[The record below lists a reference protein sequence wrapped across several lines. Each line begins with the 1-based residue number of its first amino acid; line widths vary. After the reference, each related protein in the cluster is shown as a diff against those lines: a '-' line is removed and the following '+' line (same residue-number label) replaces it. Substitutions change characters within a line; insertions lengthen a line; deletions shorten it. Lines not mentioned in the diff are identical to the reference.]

1 MDLDDKILGSRR
13 KSLNPGSATPA
24 AVAGIRSNNIIRLT
38 KDYKES
44 PGTDDITHVTAQRGG

>member
-1 MDLDDKILGSRR
+1 MDWIRKNFGSRR
-13 KSLNPGSATPA
+13 ISLNPGSATLA
-24 AVAGIRSNNIIRLT
+24 AVAVIQSNNIIRLT

>member
-1 MDLDDKILGSRR
+1 MRKILGSRR
-13 KSLNPGSATPA
+13 NSLNPGSATPA
-24 AVAGIRSNNIIRLT
+24 AVAVIQSNNIIRLT